1 MFKPIA
7 SGKTPSIHK
16 CLDMIIDSLNY
27 RSSTQMAENVL
38 IKLQLFLWHLRC
50 FESETILYEEKK
62 RIMRNCNPTKRA
74 YEMKHVN
81 IN

>member
-1 MFKPIA
+1 MFEPIA

-50 FESETILYEEKK
+50 FESETILNEEKK
-62 RIMRNCNPTKRA
+62 KDHA
-74 YEMKHVN
+74 KL
-81 IN
+81 